1 MKITTEKNGIY
12 IKFDSDSEDSIA
24 RRLTLARIVRG
35 LSQTELAE
43 RVGVRSASISGYES
57 GKASPSVDV
66 LIKLAKALNVS
77 LDYLCSI
84 DIKME
89 D

>member
-1 MKITTEKNGIY
+1 MKIITEKNGIY

-24 RRLTLARIVRG
+24 LRLTIARIVRG
-35 LSQTELAE
+35 LSQKELAE

-57 GKASPSVDV
+57 GKASPSLDV
-66 LIKLAKALNVS
+66 LIKLAKALNIS